1 VLSSEWVLEPH
12 PGLPRPLCRCW
23 HVGQDKVDGGCGMVT
38 ASDLRLLRRRMP
50 PITQVNL
57 SNSAVVTDEWLE
69 ALATHHASSLRRLDL
84 TNCFGLSCSQRPLR
98 ALQKLQSLEHLRL
111 PAERWDEHELAE
123 CLTALPHLR
132 DLDSGTHADL
142 CKARE
147 DIAAQCAILSN
158 VRFGAR

>member
-1 VLSSEWVLEPH
+1 
-12 PGLPRPLCRCW
+12 
-23 HVGQDKVDGGCGMVT
+23 MVT

-57 SNSAVVTDEWLE
+57 SNSSVVTDEWVE

-98 ALQKLQSLEHLRL
+98 ALQKLQSIEHLRL
-111 PAERWDEHELAE
+111 PAARWDQHEIAE

-132 DLDSGTHADL
+132 DLDSSTHKDL
-142 CKARE
+142 CDARKN
-147 DIAAQCAILSN
+147 IADQCEILSN